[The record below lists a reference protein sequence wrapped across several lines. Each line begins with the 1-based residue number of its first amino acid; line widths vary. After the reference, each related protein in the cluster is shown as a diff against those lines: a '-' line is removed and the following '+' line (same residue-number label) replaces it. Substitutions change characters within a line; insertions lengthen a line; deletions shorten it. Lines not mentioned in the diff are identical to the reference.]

1 MRMGWEIPNPI
12 TAMAPDNATRF
23 PFAVILPSPAPTE
36 HTVTFTVT
44 DDATTPAAIE
54 GATVLFSGAE
64 HKTNSTGK
72 AVFKVVENNIYT
84 YAVIAEGKVTQ
95 TGKVT
100 VNGANETVS
109 IELLG
114 EK

>member
-36 HTVTFTVT
+36 YKVTFTVT
-44 DDATTPAAIE
+44 DDETTSAAIE
-54 GATVLFSGAE
+54 GATIMFSGTE
-64 HKTNSTGK
+64 NKTDSTGV
-72 AVFKVVENNIYT
+72 AEFKVTENNTYN
-84 YAVIAEGKVTQ
+84 YAVIKEGKSSQ

-100 VNGANETVS
+100 VNSSDTTVS
-109 IELLG
+109 VKLSG
-114 EK
+114 E